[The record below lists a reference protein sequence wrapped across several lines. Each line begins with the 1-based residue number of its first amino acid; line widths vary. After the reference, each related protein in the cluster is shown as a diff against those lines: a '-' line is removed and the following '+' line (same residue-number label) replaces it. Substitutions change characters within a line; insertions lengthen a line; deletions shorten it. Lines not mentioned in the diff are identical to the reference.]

1 MQGVLKDNNLKFA
14 LAPIEVLYYTYFT
27 IIRNK
32 MEIILFKIPLKIT
45 AIQKWTVHNPPQKFI
60 LKFPA

>member
-14 LAPIEVLYYTYFT
+14 LAPIEVLYHNYFI

-32 MEIILFKIPLKIT
+32 MEINNIILNTFKNNYNSK
-45 AIQKWTVHNPPQKFI
+45 VNCS
-60 LKFPA
+60 